1 MNTRQTRL
9 GTVMAMVRMGMGMG
23 VLGSAGCVAPHSGA
37 GHDSDASISAVR
49 TQVRDITNA
58 LASIESDLRAGGD
71 ISTNDAWTLRLLGL
85 GVMLLGLS
93 YPTGKILW
101 LSIVALRQKAANLTG
116 ASGLPKEIG
125 EIQDFLTLKERCAD
139 VVAHAG
145 SPPRGALSR

>member
-1 MNTRQTRL
+1 MSARQIRL
-9 GTVMAMVRMGMGMG
+9 GLVVVKVSLGVIVVM
-23 VLGSAGCVAPHSGA
+23 SAGCVAPHSGA

-71 ISTNDAWTLRLLGL
+71 ISTNDACTLRLLGL

-101 LSIVALRQKAANLTG
+101 LAIVALRQKAANLTG
-116 ASGLPKEIG
+116 ANSLTKEIG

-145 SPPRGALSR
+145 SPPREKSSR

>member
-1 MNTRQTRL
+1 MSARENQSGL
-9 GTVMAMVRMGMGMG
+9 VIIKIVLGMGA
-23 VLGSAGCVAPHSGA
+23 LGSAGCVAPHSGA

-101 LSIVALRQKAANLTG
+101 LSIVALRQKAANLAG
-116 ASGLPKEIG
+116 ASSLPKEIG

-145 SPPRGALSR
+145 SPPREKSSR

>member
-1 MNTRQTRL
+1 MSARQSW
-9 GTVMAMVRMGMGMG
+9 MGRVVWGMSVGAG
-23 VLGSAGCVAPHSGA
+23 VLLSAGCVAPHSGA
-37 GHDSDASISAVR
+37 GRDSDASISAVR

-116 ASGLPKEIG
+116 AGGLPKEIG

-145 SPPRGALSR
+145 SPPKEKSSR

>member
-1 MNTRQTRL
+1 MSARQSWL
-9 GTVMAMVRMGMGMG
+9 GLVILKIGLGMG
-23 VLGSAGCVAPHSGA
+23 VVSGAGCVAPRSGA

-101 LSIVALRQKAANLTG
+101 LAIVALRQKAANLTG
-116 ASGLPKEIG
+116 ASSMPKEIG
-125 EIQDFLTLKERCAD
+125 EIQEFLALKERCSD

-145 SPPRGALSR
+145 SPPSQTSAR